1 MGNLTNY
8 FNQVGYQ
15 PTYFIGDRIMGH
27 WNRIPF
33 AGTVGNDRLVNLID
47 GAEIIVHLDL
57 PVQYQDQ
64 SYQIITVKHD
74 QVRKLPEITDKK

>member
-1 MGNLTNY
+1 
-8 FNQVGYQ
+8 
-15 PTYFIGDRIMGH
+15 MGH

-47 GAEIIVHLDL
+47 GAEIVVHLDL

>member
-1 MGNLTNY
+1 
-8 FNQVGYQ
+8 
-15 PTYFIGDRIMGH
+15 MGH

-33 AGTVGNDRLVNLID
+33 AGTVGNDRLINLID

-57 PVQYQDQ
+57 PVHYQDQ